1 MNEVN
6 ELFTKENVEK
16 IYVPDIVKDDL
27 LSIIEEKLK
36 KAGFY
41 YRVAYR
47 VKAPDSMLDK
57 LILKDYRRPGTEN
70 QDKKMQDL
78 IGIRIILYYA
88 DDVEI
93 VKSFLD
99 TIFSMPGVW
108 NTTEANEYEFRAMK
122 INGIFKLPGYL
133 SNSLYVLEAN
143 IRHAAILGYVG
154 AGGTVKRPTK
164 EGPAMVFNN
173 VKGHK
178 DARVAIGVLA
188 SRKRVA
194 ALLDCKPEELG
205 KKLYHSVDNPIAP
218 VEYQGDAPCQQVV
231 HKVEDPD
238 FNLYDLV
245 PAPTNT
251 PDDAGPYITL
261 GATHPD
267 TGVHDVTIHRLC
279 IQGKDE
285 LSIFFTPGARHIGAM
300 AERAEELG
308 QKLPISI
315 SIGVD
320 PAIEIGS
327 CFEAPTTPLGY
338 DELSVAGALR
348 NEPVELCKCLTVN
361 EMAIA
366 NAEYVIEGEVIPNVR
381 VQEDQN
387 SHTGYAMPEFPG
399 YTGPA
404 SSQCWLI
411 KVKAVTHR
419 ENPIMQTCIGPSE
432 EHVSMAG
439 IPTEASI
446 YGMVEKA
453 MPGRLQNVYCGSAG
467 GGKYMAVLQFK
478 KREASDEGR
487 QRQAALLAFSAFS
500 ELKHVFLVDE
510 DVDCFD
516 MNDVLWAMNTRF
528 QGDADIITIPGV
540 RCHPLDPSN
549 DPTCSSSIRDHGIA
563 CKTIFD
569 CTVPYDQ
576 KERFKRARFME
587 VDPEHW
593 LS

>member
-1 MNEVN
+1 MEQKVR
-6 ELFTKENVEK
+6 
-16 IYVPDIVKDDL
+16 DL
-27 LSIIEEKLK
+27 RSALKL
-36 KAGFY
+36 
-41 YRVAYR
+41 
-47 VKAPDSMLDK
+47 L
-57 LILKDYRRPGTEN
+57 E
-70 QDKKMQDL
+70 
-78 IGIRIILYYA
+78 
-88 DDVEI
+88 
-93 VKSFLD
+93 
-99 TIFSMPGVW
+99 SMPGQLIETDV
-108 NTTEANEYEFRAMK
+108 EVDPMAELAGVYR
-122 INGIFKLPGYL
+122 
-133 SNSLYVLEAN
+133 
-143 IRHAAILGYVG
+143 YVG

-164 EGPAMVFNN
+164 EGPAMIFNK
-173 VKGHK
+173 VKGHPEAK
-178 DARVAIGVLA
+178 VAIGLLA

-194 ALLDCKPEELG
+194 ALLDCQPEDLG
-205 KKLYHSVDNPIAP
+205 KMLYESVANPIPP
-218 VEYQGDAPCQQVV
+218 VVTKEAAPCQEVV
-231 HKVEDPD
+231 HKATDPD
-238 FNLYDLV
+238 FDLYHLV

-261 GATHPD
+261 GMCYATHPD

-300 AERAEELG
+300 AERAEALG

-327 CFEAPTTPLGY
+327 CFEPPTTPLGY

-348 NEPVELCKCLTVN
+348 KEPVVLCDCVTVK
-361 EMAIA
+361 ERAIA
-366 NAEYVIEGEVIPNVR
+366 NAEYVIEGEVIPDVR

-404 SSQCWLI
+404 SDQCWLI
-411 KVKAVTHR
+411 KVTAVTHR
-419 ENPIMQTCIGPSE
+419 KDPIMQTCIGPSE

-453 MPGRLQNVYCGSAG
+453 MPGRLQNVYCSSAG

-478 KREASDEGR
+478 KLTASDEGR

-516 MNDVLWAMNTRF
+516 MSDVLWAMNTRF

-549 DPTCSSSIRDHGIA
+549 DPTWSSRIRDHGIA

-576 KERFKRARFME
+576 KHRFERANFME
-587 VDPEHW
+587 VDPEKW
-593 LS
+593 LKHTDK

>member
-1 MNEVN
+1 MKGKVN
-6 ELFTKENVEK
+6 DLRSALELLRTMEGQ
-16 IYVPDIVKDDL
+16 L
-27 LSIIEEKLK
+27 IE
-36 KAGFY
+36 
-41 YRVAYR
+41 
-47 VKAPDSMLDK
+47 
-57 LILKDYRRPGTEN
+57 T
-70 QDKKMQDL
+70 
-78 IGIRIILYYA
+78 
-88 DDVEI
+88 DVE
-93 VKSFLD
+93 VEPKAELS
-99 TIFSMPGVW
+99 GV
-108 NTTEANEYEFRAMK
+108 YR
-122 INGIFKLPGYL
+122 
-133 SNSLYVLEAN
+133 
-143 IRHAAILGYVG
+143 YVG

-164 EGPAMVFNN
+164 EGPAMIFHN
-173 VKGHK
+173 VKGHPNAK
-178 DARVAIGVLA
+178 VAIGVLA

-194 ALLDCKPEELG
+194 ALLDVKSEDLG
-205 KKLYHSVDNPIAP
+205 KKLYQSVDHPIP
-218 VEYQGDAPCQQVV
+218 PILGEGPAPCQEVI
-231 HKVEDPD
+231 HRASDPEFD
-238 FNLYDLV
+238 LYRLV

-261 GATHPD
+261 GMCYASHPD
-267 TGVHDVTIHRLC
+267 TGQSDVTIHRLC

-308 QKLPISI
+308 RKLPISI

-327 CFEAPTTPLGY
+327 CFEPPTTPLGY
-338 DELSVAGALR
+338 DELAVAGALR
-348 NEPVELCKCLTVN
+348 GEPVKLCNCVTVK
-361 EMAIA
+361 ERAIA

-404 SSQCWLI
+404 SSQCWMI
-411 KVKAVTHR
+411 KVTAVTHR
-419 ENPIMQTCIGPSE
+419 KDPIMQTCIGPSE

-453 MPGRLQNVYCGSAG
+453 MPGRLQNVYCASPG

-478 KREASDEGR
+478 KLTASDEGR

-516 MNDVLWAMNTRF
+516 LNDVLVGNE
-528 QGDADIITIPGV
+528 
-540 RCHPLDPSN
+540 
-549 DPTCSSSIRDHGIA
+549 
-563 CKTIFD
+563 
-569 CTVPYDQ
+569 Y
-576 KERFKRARFME
+576 
-587 VDPEHW
+587 
-593 LS
+593 